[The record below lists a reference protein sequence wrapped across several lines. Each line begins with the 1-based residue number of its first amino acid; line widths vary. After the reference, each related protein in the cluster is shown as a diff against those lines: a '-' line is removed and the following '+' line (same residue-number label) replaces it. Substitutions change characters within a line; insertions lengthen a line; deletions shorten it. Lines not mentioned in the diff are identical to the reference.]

1 MPRDD
6 LSIDFV
12 VKMPQQESADPA
24 QILDDF
30 FYRFQNIPEEIR
42 FIQTEMAEKDKQV
55 NECLRIIED
64 RDGKIQKW
72 IKANG
77 SHTPNPKE
85 ESLRTQIRENYAKA
99 ERLSDE
105 KLSLSRHLQQ
115 LYDRHVIFID
125 RQIKGLY
132 DRAEPGFLDPDD
144 LPSLLRP
151 SASNQTA
158 PLSATNPAYGS
169 STASLPATPVV
180 TLQNATVPI
189 LKAIPPTM
197 RSAQSQQHAA
207 SAPATPAAS
216 IMLSHKVRESS
227 AGPGVTIPKRGP
239 RTNLGLANTPTTSSG
254 LARHSS
260 LGPGGT
266 TKAMVA
272 TGVGGPVRAG
282 SAGPRSA
289 TTKASST
296 AGGSR
301 KGTPGAPGR
310 KKTLNPGPK
319 SSLSRV
325 KKASSKNSPVST
337 VESDLSEAE
346 SGSAA
351 EGSQSDAAAS
361 TKRGSQRAASGTPVP
376 GSQNQKNK
384 DGNKDDKQP
393 DGDEETADA
402 EDDDAGDDKK
412 YCSCQ
417 NVSFGDMV
425 ACDNDDCP
433 YEWFHWSCVGLKG
446 APNGTWFC
454 PKCRNNDKKIK

>member
-12 VKMPQQESADPA
+12 VRMPQLESTDPA

-30 FYRFQNIPEEIR
+30 FYRFQNMPEELR
-42 FIQTEMAEKDKQV
+42 FIQSEVAEKDRQL

-72 IKANG
+72 VKTSG

-85 ESLRTQIRENYAKA
+85 ESLRVQIRENYVKA
-99 ERLSDE
+99 ERLADE
-105 KLSLSRHLQQ
+105 KLALSRQLQQ
-115 LYDRHVIFID
+115 LYDRHILFLD
-125 RQIKGLY
+125 RQIKTLY

-151 SASNQTA
+151 SAANQTA
-158 PLSATNPAYGS
+158 PLSATNAAPGA
-169 STASLPATPVV
+169 STASLPATPIT
-180 TLQNATVPI
+180 TLQNATVPL

-197 RSAQSQQHAA
+197 RNAQLQQHAA

-216 IMLSHKVRESS
+216 MILNHKVRESS
-227 AGPGVTIPKRGP
+227 AGPGATIPKRGP
-239 RTNLGLANTPTTSSG
+239 RASTGLANTPTTSSG

-260 LGPGGT
+260 LGPAGT
-266 TKAMVA
+266 AKAIVA
-272 TGVGGPVRAG
+272 TAAGNVRAG
-282 SAGPRSA
+282 SAGPRTA

-310 KKTLNPGPK
+310 KKAATTGPK

-325 KKASSKNSPVST
+325 KKATSKNSPAST
-337 VESDLSEAE
+337 AESDLSEAE
-346 SGSAA
+346 SGSGA
-351 EGSQSDAAAS
+351 EGSQSDAAAA

-376 GSQNQKNK
+376 QAQKNK
-384 DGNKDDKQP
+384 EAKEEKDK
-393 DGDEETADA
+393 DGDEELGDA
-402 EDDDAGDDKK
+402 DDDEAGDDKK
-412 YCSCQ
+412 YCLCQ

-425 ACDNDDCP
+425 ACDNEDCP
-433 YEWFHWSCVGLKG
+433 YEWFHWTCVGLKG
-446 APNGTWFC
+446 APNGAWFC
-454 PKCRNNDKKIK
+454 PKCRTDKKVK